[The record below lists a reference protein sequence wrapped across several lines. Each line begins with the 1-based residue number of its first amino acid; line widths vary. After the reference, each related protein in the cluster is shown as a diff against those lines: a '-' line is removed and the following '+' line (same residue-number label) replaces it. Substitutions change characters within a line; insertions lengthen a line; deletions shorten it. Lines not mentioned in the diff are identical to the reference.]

1 MSTTTKFDSFIF
13 ILLNKLPK
21 NVLCLCEMRVE
32 MDERDNCDAMPIE
45 WNCFDPASC
54 VNFSGFCDGIV
65 IGVLLLLFWFRFIF
79 LCTVMSS

>member
-1 MSTTTKFDSFIF
+1 MSTTTKFDSNIF

-21 NVLCLCEMRVE
+21 NVLCLCEMRVK
-32 MDERDNCDAMPIE
+32 MDERDDCDAMQTA
-45 WNCFDPASC
+45 NC